1 MIGKLTGIL
10 DTKKSPL
17 LIIDVNGVGYEVSAS
32 MSTIY
37 KLGDI
42 GSKVSLLIHMVVRED
57 AQLLYGFY
65 DEDERRLFRE
75 ILKVKGVGAKLALT
89 ILSGMEAQDFVTTV
103 LQGDVSRL
111 QKLPGVG
118 KKTAERLL
126 VEMKDRLEKTIKQEP
141 FSQVLLVNNNSTDA
155 IKNIGTHHD
164 DAISVLIA
172 LGYKSQDAIRVVHEV
187 EFDGAD
193 SETIIKLAL
202 QSLCRS

>member
-10 DTKKSPL
+10 DSKKPPL
-17 LIIDVNGVGYEVSAS
+17 LVIDVNGVGYEVAAS

-42 GSKVSLLIHMVVRED
+42 GSRVTLLIHMVVRED

-65 DEDERRLFRE
+65 DESERRLFRE

-126 VEMKDRLEKTIKQEP
+126 VEMKDRLEKALKDEP
-141 FSQVLLVNNNSTDA
+141 FSEVVLVNNTREATGDNLS
-155 IKNIGTHHD
+155 NHQD
-164 DAISVLIA
+164 DAVSALIA
-172 LGYKSQDAIRVVHEV
+172 LGYKPQDATQAVTKVDFE
-187 EFDGAD
+187 GAD
-193 SETIIKLAL
+193 SETIIRLAL
-202 QSLCRS
+202 QSLYQS